1 MEIIVLGSSA
11 AIPMNNRNL
20 PSIALRYKNELILFD
35 CGEDLQRRFIEAK
48 LKFNKPMKI
57 FISHFHGDHVIGLPG
72 LLFRFGLIERDAPLT
87 IFGPR
92 NLFLYLMLH
101 SKILGLK
108 TNYPLKVIEIDHENE
123 KLIEYMGLDPEKSA
137 QEIQINNNVIFDTR
151 HYYVKYTVVDHSVL
165 AFGYSFNEKPR
176 KGKFNPERARELGI
190 PEGRLWGKMHEG
202 QEIDLNGKL
211 INPEK
216 EGIVG
221 PKKAGRKI
229 TYSGDTAPCD
239 NLIKLGMN
247 SDVLI
252 HEATFS
258 KELKNVAKEKK
269 HSTSTDAANVAVK
282 MNAKKLILT
291 HLSSRYEEDAEILL
305 EDAKKIF
312 SNTILAYDLME
323 IPVK

>member
-35 CGEDLQRRFIEAK
+35 CGEDLQRRFIDAK

-123 KLIEYMGLDPEKSA
+123 KLIEYRGLDPEKA
-137 QEIQINNNVIFDTR
+137 HQEIQIQDNVIFDGKR
-151 HYYVKYTVVDHSVL
+151 YHIKYTVVDHSVL

-176 KGKFNPERARELGI
+176 KGKFNPEKAKELGI
-190 PEGRLWGKMHEG
+190 PEGKLWGKMHDG
-202 QEIDLNGKL
+202 QEIILNGKL

-221 PKKAGRKI
+221 PKRTGRKV
-229 TYSGDTAPCD
+229 TYSGDTAPCES
-239 NLIKLGMN
+239 LIKLGMN

-258 KELKNVAKEKK
+258 KELEHIAREKK
-269 HSTSTDAANVAVK
+269 HSTSTDAAIVAVK

-291 HLSSRYEEDAEILL
+291 HLSSRYQEDSEPLL

-312 SNTILAYDLME
+312 PNTLVAHDLME
-323 IPVK
+323 ISIK

>member
-35 CGEDLQRRFIEAK
+35 CGEDLQRRFIDAK

-123 KLIEYMGLDPEKSA
+123 KLIEYTGLDPEKSS
-137 QEIQINNNVIFDTR
+137 QEIPINDKVIFDAR

-165 AFGYSFNEKPR
+165 AFGYCFNEKPR
-176 KGKFNPERARELGI
+176 KGKFNPEKAKELGI
-190 PEGRLWGKMHEG
+190 PEGRLWGKLHEG
-202 QEIDLNGKL
+202 QEIELNGKL
-211 INPEK
+211 INSEK

-221 PKKAGRKI
+221 PKRAGRKI
-229 TYSGDTAPCD
+229 TYSGDTAPCE
-239 NLIKLGMN
+239 NLINLGMN

-258 KELKNVAKEKK
+258 KELKDIAKEKK

-282 MNAKKLILT
+282 MNAKKLLLT
-291 HLSSRYEEDAEILL
+291 HLSSRYQEDAEILL
-305 EDAKKIF
+305 KDAKEIF
-312 SNTILAYDLME
+312 SNTLLATDLME

>member
-1 MEIIVLGSSA
+1 MDVIILGSSA
-11 AIPMNNRNL
+11 AIPMSNRNL
-20 PSIALRYKNELILFD
+20 PSVALRYKNELILFD

-72 LLFRFGLIERDAPLT
+72 LLFRFGLIERDAPLS

-108 TNYPLKVIEIDHENE
+108 TNYPLKIIEIDHENE
-123 KLIEYMGLDPEKSA
+123 KLIEYMGLEPEKTH
-137 QEIQINNNVIFDTR
+137 QEIKIHDNVIFDEK
-151 HYYVKYTVVDHSVL
+151 HYYVRYTVVDHSVL

-176 KGKFNPERARELGI
+176 KGKFNPEKARDLGI
-190 PEGRLWGKMHEG
+190 PEGKLWGKMHEG
-202 QEIDLNGKL
+202 QNIVLNGKL

-216 EGIVG
+216 EGVVG
-221 PKKAGRKI
+221 PKRIGRKV
-229 TYSGDTAPCD
+229 TYSGDTAPCES
-239 NLIKLGMN
+239 LIKLGMD

-258 KELKNVAKEKK
+258 KELEHIAREKK

-291 HLSSRYEEDAEILL
+291 HLSSRYQEDSELLL

-312 SNTILAYDLME
+312 PNTLLAHDLME

>member
-1 MEIIVLGSSA
+1 MEIIILGSSA
-11 AIPMNNRNL
+11 AIPMKNRNL
-20 PSIALRYKNELILFD
+20 PSIALRYKNELLLFD
-35 CGEDLQRRFIEAK
+35 CGEDLQRRFTEAK

-72 LLFRFGLIERDAPLT
+72 LLFRFGLTEREAPLT

-108 TNYPLKVIEIDHENE
+108 TNYPLKIIEIDPDSNI
-123 KLIEYMGLDPEKSA
+123 LIEYNGLHSENKHHERAIQDGIIFEGKS
-137 QEIQINNNVIFDTR
+137 
-151 HYYVKYTVVDHSVL
+151 YYMNYTVVDHSIL
-165 AFGYSFNEKPR
+165 TFGYCFNEKPR
-176 KGKFNPERARELGI
+176 KGKFNPEKARELGI

-202 QEIDLNGKL
+202 HSITNEGKV

-216 EGIVG
+216 EGVVG
-221 PKKAGRKI
+221 PKRTGRKI
-229 TYSGDTAPCD
+229 TYSGDTAPSE

-258 KELKNVAKEKK
+258 KELKSIASEKK
-269 HSTSTDAANVAVK
+269 HSTSVDAANIALK
-282 MNAKKLILT
+282 MKAKILIIT
-291 HLSSRYEEDAEILL
+291 HLSSRYQEDAEDLL
-305 EDAKKIF
+305 DDAKKIF
-312 SNTILAYDLME
+312 PNTLLAHDLMN
-323 IPVK
+323 ISVK

>member
-1 MEIIVLGSSA
+1 MEIIILGSSA

-20 PSIALRYKNELILFD
+20 PSIALRYKNELLLFD
-35 CGEDLQRRFIEAK
+35 CGEDLQRRFTEAR

-72 LLFRFGLIERDAPLT
+72 LLFRFGLTERMAPLT

-108 TNYPLKVIEIDHENE
+108 TNYPLKVIEIDPDRNI
-123 KLIEYMGLDPEKSA
+123 LIEYNGLNSENLRHEKT
-137 QEIQINNNVIFDTR
+137 IQNDIIFEGKNYFIN
-151 HYYVKYTVVDHSVL
+151 YTVVNHSIL
-165 AFGYSFNEKPR
+165 TFGYSFNEKPR
-176 KGKFNPERARELGI
+176 KGKFNPEKAKELGI

-202 QEIDLNGKL
+202 NSITYQGKV

-216 EGIVG
+216 VGIVG
-221 PKKAGRKI
+221 PKRLGRKI
-229 TYSGDTAPCD
+229 TYSGDTAPCES
-239 NLIKLGMN
+239 LINLGMN

-258 KELKNVAKEKK
+258 KELKEIAIEKK
-269 HSTSTDAANVAVK
+269 HSTSVDAANAALK
-282 MNAKKLILT
+282 MKAKKLIIT
-291 HLSSRYEEDAEILL
+291 HLSSRYQEDAENLL

-312 SNTILAYDLME
+312 PNTLLAHDLMS
-323 IPVK
+323 ISVK

>member
-1 MEIIVLGSSA
+1 MDLIILGSSA
-11 AIPMNNRNL
+11 AIPMSNRNL

-108 TNYPLKVIEIDHENE
+108 TNYPLKVIEIDHENQR
-123 KLIEYMGLDPEKSA
+123 LIKYVGLDPAKTH
-137 QEIQINNNVIFDTR
+137 QEIQIHDNVIIDEK
-151 HYYVKYTVVDHSVL
+151 HYYVKYTAVDHSVL

-176 KGKFNPERARELGI
+176 KGKFNPEKARELGV
-190 PEGRLWGKMHEG
+190 PEGKLWGKMHKG
-202 QEIDLNGKL
+202 QEIILNGKL
-211 INPEK
+211 VNPEI

-221 PKKAGRKI
+221 PKRPGRKL

-239 NLIKLGMN
+239 DLVKLGMN

-258 KELKNVAKEKK
+258 KELESIAREKK
-269 HSTSTDAANVAVK
+269 HSTSTDAAK
-282 MNAKKLILT
+282 MAIKMSAKKLVLT
-291 HLSSRYEEDAEILL
+291 HLSSRYQEDSELLL
-305 EDAKKIF
+305 EEAKQIF
-312 SNTILAYDLME
+312 PDTILAHDLME
-323 IPVK
+323 LSIK

>member
-1 MEIIVLGSSA
+1 MDIIILGSSA

-35 CGEDLQRRFIEAK
+35 CGEDLQRRFIDAK

-123 KLIEYMGLDPEKSA
+123 KLIEYTGLNPEKSS
-137 QEIQINNNVIFDTR
+137 QEIQINDDVILDAK
-151 HYYVKYTVVDHSVL
+151 YYFIKYTVVDHSVL

-176 KGKFNPERARELGI
+176 KGRFNPQRARELGI
-190 PEGRLWGKMHEG
+190 PEGRLWGKLHEG
-202 QEIDLNGKL
+202 QEIDLNGKI

-221 PKKAGRKI
+221 PKRAGRKI
-229 TYSGDTAPCD
+229 TYSGDTAPCE
-239 NLIKLGMN
+239 NLINLGIN

-258 KELKNVAKEKK
+258 KELKDIAKEKK
-269 HSTSTDAANVAVK
+269 HSTSVDAAHAAVK
-282 MNAKKLILT
+282 MNAKKLLLT
-291 HLSSRYEEDAEILL
+291 HLSSRYQEDAELL
-305 EDAKKIF
+305 LKDAREIF
-312 SNTILAYDLME
+312 SNTLLATDLME

>member
-35 CGEDLQRRFIEAK
+35 CGEDLQRRFIDAK

-92 NLFLYLMLH
+92 NLFLYLLLH

-123 KLIEYMGLDPEKSA
+123 KLIEYTGLVSEKSA
-137 QEIQINNNVIFDTR
+137 QEIQINDNVIFDAR

-176 KGKFNPERARELGI
+176 KGKFNPEKARELGI
-190 PEGRLWGKMHEG
+190 PEGRLWGKLHEG
-202 QEIDLNGKL
+202 QEIDFNGKL

-221 PKKAGRKI
+221 PKRAGRKI
-229 TYSGDTAPCD
+229 TYSGDTAPCE
-239 NLIKLGMN
+239 NLINLGMN

-258 KELKNVAKEKK
+258 KELKDIAKEKK

-282 MNAKKLILT
+282 MNAKKLLLT
-291 HLSSRYEEDAEILL
+291 HLSSRYQEDSELLL

-312 SNTILAYDLME
+312 SNTLLATDLME

>member
-1 MEIIVLGSSA
+1 MEIIILGSSA

-20 PSIALRYKNELILFD
+20 PSIALRYKNELLLFD
-35 CGEDLQRRFIEAK
+35 CGEDLQRRFTEAK

-72 LLFRFGLIERDAPLT
+72 LLFRFGLIEREAPLT

-108 TNYPLKVIEIDHENE
+108 TNYPFKVVEIDPDNNT
-123 KLIEYMGLDPEKSA
+123 LIEYNGLNSENKYY
-137 QEIQINNNVIFDTR
+137 EITIQNDIIFEGENYNIN
-151 HYYVKYTVVDHSVL
+151 YAVVDHSIL
-165 AFGYSFNEKPR
+165 TFGYCFNEKPR
-176 KGKFNPERARELGI
+176 NGKFNPEKARELSI
-190 PEGRLWGKMHEG
+190 PEGNLWGKMHKG
-202 QEIDLNGKL
+202 QTITHEGKL

-221 PKKAGRKI
+221 PKRVGRKI
-229 TYSGDTAPCD
+229 TYSGDTAPCES
-239 NLIKLGMN
+239 LIKLGMH

-258 KELKNVAKEKK
+258 KELKEVAFEKK
-269 HSTSTDAANVAVK
+269 HSTSTDAANVALK
-282 MNAKKLILT
+282 MNAKTLIIT
-291 HLSSRYEEDAEILL
+291 HLSSRYQEDAENLL

-312 SNTILAYDLME
+312 PNTLLAHDLMS
-323 IPVK
+323 ISIK